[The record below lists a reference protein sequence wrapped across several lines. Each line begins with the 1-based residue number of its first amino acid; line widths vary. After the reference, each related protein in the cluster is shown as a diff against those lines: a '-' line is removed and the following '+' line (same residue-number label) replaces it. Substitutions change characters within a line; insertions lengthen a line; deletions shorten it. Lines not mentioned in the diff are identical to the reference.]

1 MEERDFVSGAVD
13 GRFGSR
19 AEDILESDGPSSG
32 VRGRRRKL
40 KVTSSVENLRVDEGS
55 SEGSVGEERGER
67 LKILS

>member
-1 MEERDFVSGAVD
+1 MEERDFMSGAVD

-19 AEDILESDGPSSG
+19 AEDILESDGPSSS
-32 VRGRRRKL
+32 VRERRRKRE
-40 KVTSSVENLRVDEGS
+40 VTSSAEKLRVDGGS